1 MSINLAFMASGRGSN
16 LGAILETIK
25 TGALDAKAVIVITN
39 DVKAKAIEV
48 ARSYGVEA
56 KAFDQNDISR
66 DKHEKLI
73 LDELA
78 QHKIDFVV
86 LAGYMRILS
95 PTFLRAF
102 RDDRGFYRVVN
113 IHPSLLPSFAGK
125 QAYEDAFAYGVKLSG
140 ITVHLVDE
148 LVDHGPILA
157 QEAFPRFDSDTLETF
172 KARGLAVEHKLYPQ
186 VLQML
191 STGNVKISSQ
201 RQKELTEI

>member
-16 LGAILETIK
+16 LAAILECVTS
-25 TGALDAKAVIVITN
+25 GSLDAKPVIVITN
-39 DVKAKAIEV
+39 DVNAKALEV
-48 ARSYGVEA
+48 ASTHGVLA
-56 KAFDQNDISR
+56 KAFDQKTIS
-66 DKHEKLI
+66 KEEHEKLI

-78 QHKIDFVV
+78 KHKIDFVV

-95 PTFLRAF
+95 PEFLRAF
-102 RDDRGFYRVVN
+102 KDPRGFYRVVN

-125 QAYEDAFAYGVKLSG
+125 QAYEDAFAYGVKISG

-157 QEAFPRFDSDTLETF
+157 QEAFPRLEDDTLETF

-191 STGNVKISSQ
+191 SAGKIQISSN
-201 RQKELTEI
+201 RQKELTGT